1 MRLRFGGLIFGRAYY
16 YHYFLLLL
24 LFFFWGR
31 RAYYRN
37 FTVYIIN
44 LFCSVFQAAIFLNLE
59 DLEMDYGEVM
69 SAPCINERITKN
81 KNTTLFSLNF
91 VSTKFHEKS
100 GAIFREF

>member
-1 MRLRFGGLIFGRAYY
+1 MRLGFGGLIFRRTYY
-16 YHYFLLLL
+16 YYNFFKL
-24 LFFFWGR
+24 FFWGR

-44 LFCSVFQAAIFLNLE
+44 LFSSVFQAAIFLNLE

-69 SAPCINERITKN
+69 SAPSINERITKN

-91 VSTKFHEKS
+91 ASTKFHEKS
-100 GAIFREF
+100 GAIFCEF